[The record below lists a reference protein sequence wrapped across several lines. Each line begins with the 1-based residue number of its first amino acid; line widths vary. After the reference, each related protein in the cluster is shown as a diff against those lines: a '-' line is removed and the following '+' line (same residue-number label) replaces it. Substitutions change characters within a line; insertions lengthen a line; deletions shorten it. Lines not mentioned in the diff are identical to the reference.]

1 MGFADLVLF
10 PMLKKIQSF
19 AVLELKNSVTGEH
32 ASPLALTKSPE
43 APPRGFAPTPVMVPV
58 AAAKLS

>member
-19 AVLELKNSVTGEH
+19 DVLGLKISVTGEH
-32 ASPLALTKSPE
+32 ASPLALTRSPE
-43 APPRGFAPTPVMVPV
+43 TPPSGFAPTPVRMPV
-58 AAAKLS
+58 AAKLS

>member
-1 MGFADLVLF
+1 MGFADLVWF

-32 ASPLALTKSPE
+32 ASPLVLTKSPE
-43 APPRGFAPTPVMVPV
+43 TPPSGFAPTLVSAPV